1 MILTG
6 FPGVLRSAAVAAA
19 VSFGLALAQPAV
31 AQPMRNAPDSFAELV
46 DKLMPTVVNITTT
59 QNVPQQGPK
68 LRDMPQLPPGSPFEE
83 LFKEFFDKRGGEEQ
97 KRRGTSLGSGFVIDA
112 DGYIIT
118 NNHVIQGAEDITVIF
133 RDDTQLKAKLI
144 GSDSRIDVALLKV
157 EPPNKKPMPA
167 IKWGDSDKERVGDWV
182 IAIGNPFGLGHSV
195 TAGIISARGRSL
207 NDSLDDY
214 LQTDAAINKGNSGGP
229 LFNAQGEVIGVN
241 TAIYSPSGVN
251 AGLAFSIPSNL
262 VKQVA
267 DQLRE
272 FGRVKRGWVGVS
284 YQSVTDD
291 IADSFGLDR
300 ARGVLVANVV
310 ADGPAAKAGLKR
322 NDIILSFSGQDV
334 LDLRRFPRLVAN
346 ARVGSTVD
354 VVVWRGGKEVPLKLR
369 IGEQE
374 EEGKTNAAAK
384 GSDKKP
390 AEPDQPVTST
400 VEQLGLTLQKV
411 TDQLREKYGLSDQVK
426 GVVITKVA
434 ANSPAAEKQL
444 QAGDVILEVD
454 QKPVTTPQE
463 VTDLVGKL
471 QQAKKRSVLLF
482 VERQGDPRF
491 AALRLTMYLL
501 GARHSSGASSHA
513 LSDRRLPAGLMIM
526 SRRDAGGPKEHEKT
540 RHWSGA
546 PPAKTTSSGHP
557 APSHAT

>member
-1 MILTG
+1 M
-6 FPGVLRSAAVAAA
+6 
-19 VSFGLALAQPAV
+19 ALAQPIIVEPAS
-31 AQPMRNAPDSFAELV
+31 AREAPQSFADLV

-59 QNVPQQGPK
+59 QNMPQQGPR

-83 LFKEFFDKRGGEEQ
+83 LFKEFFDRRGGEEQQ
-97 KRRGTSLGSGFVIDA
+97 KRRGTSLGSGFIVDGE
-112 DGYIIT
+112 GYIVT
-118 NNHVIQGAEDITVIF
+118 NNHVIQGAEDITVIL

-144 GSDSRIDVALLKV
+144 GSDSRVDVAVLKV
-157 EPPNKKPMPA
+157 EPPNKKPLPA
-167 IKWGDSDKERVGDWV
+167 VKFGDSDKSRVGDWV

-195 TAGIISARGRSL
+195 TAGIISARGRALS
-207 NDSLDDY
+207 NESLDDY

-229 LFNAQGEVIGVN
+229 LFNSEGEVIGVN
-241 TAIYSPSGVN
+241 TAIFSPTGTN

-272 FGRVKRGWVGVS
+272 FGRVRRGWIGVS

-300 ARGVLVANVV
+300 AHGVLVANVV

-322 NDIILSFSGQDV
+322 NDIIINFGGQDV
-334 LDLRRFPRLVAN
+334 PDLRRFPRLVAN

-354 VVVWRGGKEVPLKLR
+354 VTVWRQGKEQPLKLR
-369 IGEQE
+369 IGEQDE
-374 EEGKTNAAAK
+374 PEKQNVAAQ
-384 GSDKKP
+384 GGGTKKP
-390 AEPDQPVTST
+390 VEPDQLVTST
-400 VEQLGLTLQKV
+400 IEQLGLTLQKV
-411 TDQLREKYGLSDQVK
+411 SDQLREKYGLSDNVK

-454 QKPVTTPQE
+454 QKPVTAPQE
-463 VTDLVGKL
+463 VSDIVAKL
-471 QQAKKRSVLLF
+471 QAQKKRSVLLF

-491 AALRLTMYLL
+491 AALRLT
-501 GARHSSGASSHA
+501 
-513 LSDRRLPAGLMIM
+513 
-526 SRRDAGGPKEHEKT
+526 K
-540 RHWSGA
+540 
-546 PPAKTTSSGHP
+546 
-557 APSHAT
+557 

>member
-1 MILTG
+1 VIFADFQG
-6 FPGVLRSAAVAAA
+6 FARGAAIAAVTA
-19 VSFGLALAQPAV
+19 FGLALAQPAGARDV
-31 AQPMRNAPDSFAELV
+31 PESFAELV

-59 QNVPQQGPK
+59 QNVPQQGPR

-97 KRRGTSLGSGFVIDA
+97 KRRGTSLGSGFIIDG
-112 DGYIIT
+112 DGYIVT
-118 NNHVIQGAEDITVIF
+118 NNHVIQGAEDITVIL

-157 EPPNKKPMPA
+157 EPPNKKPLPA

-229 LFNAQGEVIGVN
+229 LFNGNGEVIGVN
-241 TAIYSPSGVN
+241 TAIYSPSGTN

-272 FGRVKRGWVGVS
+272 FGRVRRGWIGVS

-310 ADGPAAKAGLKR
+310 ADGPAAKAGIKR
-322 NDIILSFSGQDV
+322 NDIIVNFGGQDV
-334 LDLRRFPRLVAN
+334 LDLRRFPRIVAN

-354 VVVWRGGKEVPLKLR
+354 VTVWRQGKEVPLKLR
-369 IGEQE
+369 VAEQE
-374 EEGKTNAAAK
+374 EADKQNAAAQ
-384 GSDKKP
+384 GTPKKP
-390 AEPDQPVTST
+390 VTPDKPVTST
-400 VEQLGLTLQKV
+400 IEQLGLTLQKV
-411 TDQLREKYGLSDQVK
+411 SDQLREKYGLSDQVK
-426 GVVITKVA
+426 GVVITKVEA
-434 ANSPAAEKQL
+434 GSPAAEKQL
-444 QAGDVILEVD
+444 QPGDVILEVD
-454 QKPVTTPQE
+454 QKPVTAPQE
-463 VTDLVGKL
+463 VADVVAKL
-471 QQAKKRSVLLF
+471 QQQKKRSVLLF
-482 VERQGDPRF
+482 LERQGDPRF
-491 AALRLTMYLL
+491 AALRL
-501 GARHSSGASSHA
+501 
-513 LSDRRLPAGLMIM
+513 
-526 SRRDAGGPKEHEKT
+526 
-540 RHWSGA
+540 
-546 PPAKTTSSGHP
+546 AK
-557 APSHAT
+557 

>member
-1 MILTG
+1 
-6 FPGVLRSAAVAAA
+6 
-19 VSFGLALAQPAV
+19 
-31 AQPMRNAPDSFAELV
+31 
-46 DKLMPTVVNITTT
+46 
-59 QNVPQQGPK
+59 
-68 LRDMPQLPPGSPFEE
+68 
-83 LFKEFFDKRGGEEQ
+83 
-97 KRRGTSLGSGFVIDA
+97 
-112 DGYIIT
+112 
-118 NNHVIQGAEDITVIF
+118 
-133 RDDTQLKAKLI
+133 
-144 GSDSRIDVALLKV
+144 
-157 EPPNKKPMPA
+157 MPA
-167 IKWGDSDKERVGDWV
+167 IKLGDSDKERVGDWV

-354 VVVWRGGKEVPLKLR
+354 IVVWRGGKEVPLKLR

-374 EEGKTNAAAK
+374 E
-384 GSDKKP
+384 
-390 AEPDQPVTST
+390 
-400 VEQLGLTLQKV
+400 
-411 TDQLREKYGLSDQVK
+411 
-426 GVVITKVA
+426 
-434 ANSPAAEKQL
+434 AEKQN
-444 QAGDVILEVD
+444 AG
-454 QKPVTTPQE
+454 
-463 VTDLVGKL
+463 
-471 QQAKKRSVLLF
+471 
-482 VERQGDPRF
+482 RQGRRQEARRARPAGRPRPSSSLASPCRRSPTSCARSMAFGPGEGRRHHQGGAQQPGGREAAPGGRRHPRGRPEAGHHARRRSPTSSASCSRPRSARSCCSSNARAIPRF
-491 AALRLTMYLL
+491 AALRLT
-501 GARHSSGASSHA
+501 
-513 LSDRRLPAGLMIM
+513 
-526 SRRDAGGPKEHEKT
+526 K
-540 RHWSGA
+540 
-546 PPAKTTSSGHP
+546 
-557 APSHAT
+557 